1 MDLFNTLVEELRSD
15 PLDRGYEEMTNLQV
29 VASLNTANR
38 NVYKKLTSLQLLS
51 WAAENGRLDKLVVG
65 STNQSLTSRL
75 RSICRAAVLLIE
87 RFDAGLDLTSQE
99 HSSLLTEVVLTGVL
113 SNDDATSL
121 ATLATEIVSRGI
133 ELGLREVGMG
143 DVVNARKVINGNG

>member
-1 MDLFNTLVEELRSD
+1 MDRFNTLIEELRSD
-15 PLDRGYEEMTNLQV
+15 PLDRGYVEMTNLQV
-29 VASLNTANR
+29 VTSLNTANR

-65 STNQSLTSRL
+65 STNQSLTARL

-87 RFDAGLDLTSQE
+87 RFDAGLDLSSQE
-99 HSSLLTEVVLTGVL
+99 HSSLLTEVVNAGVL
-113 SNDDATSL
+113 SLEDATSL
-121 ATLATEIVSRGI
+121 AALATETVSRGV

-143 DVVNARKVINGNG
+143 DVVNARKVIDANG